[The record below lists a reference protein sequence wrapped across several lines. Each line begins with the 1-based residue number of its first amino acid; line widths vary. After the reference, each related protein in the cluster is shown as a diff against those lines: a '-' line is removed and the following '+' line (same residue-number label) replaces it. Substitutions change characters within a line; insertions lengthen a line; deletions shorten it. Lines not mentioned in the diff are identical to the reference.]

1 MLWANL
7 SLLFWLSLVPFE
19 IRWMGEA
26 GIVALPVAAYG
37 GVLMMAAI
45 SYMLSGTRADPGGR
59 RQFDESRQRLVAKL
73 KEWLSFAGY
82 AIGFAAA
89 FVHPL
94 ISILIYIG
102 ISLSWFVPD
111 RRFERNLQG

>member
-1 MLWANL
+1 MPR
-7 SLLFWLSLVPFE
+7 V
-19 IRWMGEA
+19 
-26 GIVALPVAAYG
+26 
-37 GVLMMAAI
+37 
-45 SYMLSGTRADPGGR
+45 
-59 RQFDESRQRLVAKL
+59 

-82 AIGFAAA
+82 TIGFAAA

-111 RRFERNLQG
+111 RRFEGNLQG